1 VCNGGYGVKRAEAVI
16 AAAILAGSAALVFT
30 RLGHNAFWNDEAY
43 TALLAKSVWRT
54 GDTSAVVGHNLIAF
68 QGGAALEN
76 LRHRFDP
83 PLAYYVAAPF
93 LGLLGSH
100 AFAGRL
106 PFALCGLATIALMVR
121 WAWRQSAAPLTWGV
135 LAIAVVGNV
144 SLMLFS
150 RQCRYYALAMLLS
163 TALAYLY
170 VHGRRAETPR
180 PQRLRWLLAMA
191 ALSVCLLA
199 TNYIN
204 YAAFYACAAVDYLA
218 WGRRRCRLARRDL
231 AMLFAPQVILGGLI
245 VAVWNPLGKAVVP
258 HENASWLADK
268 ATLFWWSLRDLS
280 RCEFGVAALILSA
293 PVLYWAT
300 RDAWLLRALSALLVY
315 VAAATLLSPQPVS
328 ATSFADVRYLVP
340 LIPLCIALG
349 VLCINTLRRRVAATA
364 IPLAVVAFGTNLL
377 QLGPHVGDPVHST
390 LVEYVGELA
399 RPRATAYA
407 VAAAWLN
414 ANAAEGE
421 SVWVLPEYALS
432 PLMFHAPRAVYA
444 WQLSWPP
451 AEQFRGL
458 PDIHFKDRVPPD
470 TIVAFGPVVGPLR
483 KMLSA
488 RGGYVP
494 AATLDVYWRD
504 DARPELFWHAFGP
517 VARFDRATEAIYI
530 FRRARA
536 EN

>member
-1 VCNGGYGVKRAEAVI
+1 MRRAEAI
-16 AAAILAGSAALVFT
+16 AAGVILAGSAALLFT
-30 RLGHNAFWNDEAY
+30 RLGRHAFWNDEAY
-43 TALLAKSVWRT
+43 TALLAQSVWRT
-54 GDTSAVVGHNLIAF
+54 GDTGAVIGHNLLAF

-93 LGLLGSH
+93 LGILGGS
-100 AFAGRL
+100 AWAGRL
-106 PFALCGLATIALMVR
+106 PFAFCGLATVALMVR
-121 WAWRQSAAPLTWGV
+121 WAWRQSAPPSAWGV
-135 LAIAVVGNV
+135 LAVALLGNV

-170 VHGRRAETPR
+170 VHGREAETPR
-180 PQRLRWLLAMA
+180 AQRLRWLLAMA

-204 YAAFYACAAVDYLA
+204 YAAFYACAAADYLA

-231 AMLFAPQVILGGLI
+231 ALLFAPQVILGGLI

-258 HENASWLADK
+258 HESASWLADK
-268 ATLFWWSLRDLS
+268 ATLFWWNLRDLS

-293 PVLYWAT
+293 PVLCWAT
-300 RDAWLLRALSALLVY
+300 RDAWLLRAFTALLVY

-328 ATSFADVRYLVP
+328 VTSFADVRYLVP
-340 LIPLCIALG
+340 LVPLCIALG
-349 VLCINTLRRRVAATA
+349 VLCVRALGRRLPAAA
-364 IPLAVVAFGTNLL
+364 VPLAVAAFGTNLL
-377 QLGPHVGDPVHST
+377 QLGPHLGDPVRST
-390 LVEYVGELA
+390 LAEYLGELA
-399 RPRATAYA
+399 RPRTTAYGA
-407 VAAAWLN
+407 AAAWVN
-414 ANAAEGE
+414 ANVAEGE
-421 SVWVLPEYALS
+421 SVWVLPEYAVS

-470 TIVAFGPVVGPLR
+470 VILAFGPVVQPLR
-483 KMLSA
+483 RILAAWES
-488 RGGYVP
+488 RGWRYDQ

-504 DARPELFWHAFGP
+504 DARPELFWHAFRP
-517 VARFDRATEAIYI
+517 VARFDRATEGICI
-530 FRRARA
+530 FRLHHGERR
-536 EN
+536 